1 VRRSFAGL
9 FFGIA
14 FTCACLAICGFV
26 LQRTAFSP
34 SNTEDSAHVVLD
46 DSAVEEE
53 LVRLVAEA
61 AAPSMPPFP
70 PATGAPT
77 PAAVAQFITA
87 NVLNTAE
94 GADLFAGILRN
105 AHAKLI
111 GDACLVEPPAMACDA
126 DDNPQI
132 TGQQMVEIVRNESV
146 AGVAPIVLEVP
157 RVTALAVAKD
167 VTSWLVPILALA
179 TPVFL
184 VLCFLAH
191 PERAALIRTLGLG
204 LLVLAAL
211 ILLFAYVI
219 PKLVP
224 TLLTDS
230 VWARIPPRL
239 ADDALPF
246 TLGAVLVLTGGG
258 LALFVASSR
267 MGRGRRWSTPVSTYR
282 YREERN
288 WS

>member
-34 SNTEDSAHVVLD
+34 SNTERSADVILD
-46 DSAVEEE
+46 DSELEQE
-53 LVRLVAEA
+53 LVALIAEA
-61 AAPSMPPFP
+61 AAPAIPAGTFP
-70 PATGAPT
+70 GTAEAPT
-77 PAAVAQFITA
+77 PAQVAQYVSD
-87 NVLNTAE
+87 NVLNTDAGAE
-94 GADLFAGILRN
+94 LVAGFLRD

-111 GDACLVEPPAMACDA
+111 GDTDEDPTITSA
-126 DDNPQI
+126 QI
-132 TGQQMVEIVRNESV
+132 VQIVRNEAA
-146 AGVAPIVLEVP
+146 AGLNPITIPVP
-157 RVTALAVAKD
+157 RVAALAIAKD
-167 VTSWLVPILALA
+167 ITSWLVPILALA
-179 TPVFL
+179 ALAFL

-230 VWARIPPRL
+230 VYARIPPRL
-239 ADDALPF
+239 ADQALPL
-246 TLGAVLVLTGGG
+246 TIGAVLVLTGGG

-267 MGRGRRWSTPVSTYR
+267 MGRSRRWSTPVSTYR

>member
-1 VRRSFAGL
+1 MAFA
-9 FFGIA
+9 
-14 FTCACLAICGFV
+14 CACLAISGFV

-34 SNTEDSAHVVLD
+34 SNTEESASVVLGD
-46 DSAVEEE
+46 EE
-53 LVRLVAEA
+53 LEQALVELVAEA
-61 AAPSMPPFP
+61 AAPKIPAGTFP
-70 PATGAPT
+70 GTAEVPSPEL
-77 PAAVAQFITA
+77 VAQYVTD
-87 NVLNTAE
+87 NVLNTKE
-94 GADLFAGILRN
+94 GSELLAGILRD

-111 GDACLVEPPAMACDA
+111 GDSDEFPTITPEQLV
-126 DDNPQI
+126 Q
-132 TGQQMVEIVRNESV
+132 IVRNE
-146 AGVAPIVLEVP
+146 AAAAAPPIIIAVP
-157 RVTALAVAKD
+157 RVSALAIAKD
-167 VTSWLVPILALA
+167 VTTWLVPILSLAALA
-179 TPVFL
+179 FL

-191 PERAALIRTLGLG
+191 PERPALIRTLGLG

-230 VWARIPPRL
+230 VYARIPPRL
-239 ADDALPF
+239 ADQALPV
-246 TLGAVLVLTGGG
+246 TIGAVLVLTGGG

>member
-14 FTCACLAICGFV
+14 FTCACLAISGFV

-34 SNTEDSAHVVLD
+34 SNTEKSAGVVLG
-46 DSAVEEE
+46 DSAVEQE
-53 LVRLVAEA
+53 LVRAIADA
-61 AAPSMPPFP
+61 AAPTLPPFP
-70 PATGAPT
+70 GAARPPT
-77 PAAVAQFITA
+77 SPEVAQFITD
-87 NVLNTAE
+87 NVLNTSD
-94 GADLFAGILRN
+94 GADLLGVVLRD

-111 GDACLVEPPAMACDA
+111 GDTDQDPR
-126 DDNPQI
+126 I
-132 TGQQMVEIVRNESV
+132 TGEQIVQIVRNES
-146 AGVAPIVLEVP
+146 AGGLEPIVIPVP
-157 RVTALAVAKD
+157 RIEALAVAKD
-167 VTSWLVPILALA
+167 VTSWLVPILATAALA
-179 TPVFL
+179 FL
-184 VLCFLAH
+184 GLCFLAH
-191 PERAALIRTLGLG
+191 PERAALVRTLGLG

-219 PKLVP
+219 PKAVP

-239 ADDALPF
+239 ADDALPL
-246 TLGAVLVLTGGG
+246 TLGAVLVLVGGG
-258 LALFVASSR
+258 LALFVVSSR
-267 MGRGRRWSTPVSTYR
+267 IGRSRRWSTPVSTYR